1 MNPRPA
7 TDARRPP
14 EEGDRRVHAY
24 LAGLPE
30 PELPAALWPRLAA
43 TRQRRAA
50 RRRHARYGLAAA
62 ALLALAVLPLWRA
75 VPPPLAP
82 PPALPAEA
90 IATLAMPSLDD
101 ADAIAEL
108 RALDRALQSA
118 YEQGASEQEVAAL
131 WKARER
137 AAARLQPATA
147 PLPQPL
153 RI

>member
-62 ALLALAVLPLWRA
+62 AALALAVLAPWRVA
-75 VPPPLAP
+75 PPPLVP
-82 PPALPAEA
+82 SALPPEA
-90 IATLAMPSLDD
+90 VATIAMPSLDD

>member
-1 MNPRPA
+1 MNPMPGTDTPRPSE
-7 TDARRPP
+7 TGDDAR
-14 EEGDRRVHAY
+14 VLAY

-30 PELPAALWPRLAA
+30 PEPPATLWLRLAA
-43 TRQRRAA
+43 ARQRRHTRRRAA
-50 RRRHARYGLAAA
+50 RFGLAAVA
-62 ALLALAVLPLWRA
+62 ALALAVLAPWRVA
-75 VPPPLAP
+75 PPPLAP
-82 PPALPAEA
+82 SALPPEA
-90 IATLAMPSLDD
+90 VATFAMPSLDD

-131 WKARER
+131 WRARER
-137 AAARLQPATA
+137 AAARLQPATP